1 MLLEVRNVTKNFGG
15 LAAVD
20 GVTFSVEAGEI
31 LGLMGANGAGKTTLF
46 SMIAGNRRPTRG
58 GISFDGRRIDR
69 LRPDR
74 ICRLG
79 IARVFQI
86 VRPFADMTVL
96 ENVMVGDLFGT
107 RRERSLEAA
116 EARCRGV
123 IAEVGLS
130 GRAADPARSL
140 NLAGQKRLEIARAL
154 ATEPRL
160 LMLDEVMAGLTPTEV
175 LETVAMIR
183 RLHAA
188 RRLTLIVIEH
198 VMGVLMDLCQR
209 IVVLHNGV
217 LIAEGPP
224 ARIANDP
231 RVVDSYLGTGK

>member
-1 MLLEVRNVTKNFGG
+1 MLLEVRDVTMNFGG
-15 LAAVD
+15 LVAVD
-20 GVTFSVEAGEI
+20 DVTFSVEAGEI

-58 GISFDGRRIDR
+58 RICFDGRRIDR

-123 IAEVGLS
+123 LAEIGLS
-130 GRAADPARSL
+130 GRADDLARSL
-140 NLAGQKRLEIARAL
+140 NLAGRKKLEIARAL

-175 LETVAMIR
+175 LEAVAMIR
-183 RLHAA
+183 RLYTT

-198 VMGVLMDLCQR
+198 VMGVLMDLCPR
-209 IVVLHNGV
+209 IAVLHNGA
-217 LIAEGPP
+217 LIANGPP
-224 ARIANDP
+224 ERIVNDP
-231 RVVDSYLGTGK
+231 RVVDSYLGTRT